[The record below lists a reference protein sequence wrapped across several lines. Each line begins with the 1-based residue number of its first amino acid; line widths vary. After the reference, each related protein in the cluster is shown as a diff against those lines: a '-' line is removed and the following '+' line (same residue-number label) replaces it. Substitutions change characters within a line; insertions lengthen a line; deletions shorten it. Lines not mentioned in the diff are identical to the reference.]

1 MKATMFYAVRRPLV
15 RNCNGKPFVWYNS
28 SANRLEVSHGLKLT
42 VIQLPSYAY
51 PVKVPWERKYRWLPE
66 EYIHDMDGRTVA
78 SWVGGDEQMDFDLIV
93 IRHSRQITCFAIPK
107 GRVFQIQHETLKH
120 PM

>member
-1 MKATMFYAVRRPLV
+1 MKATMFYALRRPLV
-15 RNCNGKPFVWYNS
+15 RNCNGRPFVWFNSEKHRIEISHGTKLTIIQLTS
-28 SANRLEVSHGLKLT
+28 SA
-42 VIQLPSYAY
+42 Y
-51 PVKVPWERKYRWLPE
+51 PRRVFWEKQYRQLPE

-107 GRVFQIQHETLKH
+107 GRVFQIQHETLKR

>member
-1 MKATMFYAVRRPLV
+1 MKATTFYAVRRPLV
-15 RNCNGKPFVWYNS
+15 RNCNGRPFVWFNS
-28 SANRLEVSHGLKLT
+28 EKHRIEISHGTKLT
-42 VIQLPSYAY
+42 IVQLTRDAY
-51 PVKVPWERKYRWLPE
+51 PRRVFWEKQFRWLPE

-78 SWVGGDEQMDFDLIV
+78 SWVGGDKQMDFDLIV